1 MGWWILAKHRWILG
15 GTETQEWSKGAE
27 EHKRGQNS
35 TSITGYVYRGDRQIL
50 SYGLNSD
57 SNNNSNYRKIT
68 SFNLLDVQGNVVGAD
83 FNQAGQ
89 SVATGTRQQ
98 TTWQINNL
106 DGSKFTDSSGWFTNE
121 FAFAGQKIASTNT
134 DYLIRSR
141 DSNRGLWVGHA
152 ESWGAHFGED
162 YAHYFNPANSWN
174 DGSVSGKFFGGA
186 QYVGWTAAAG
196 AGIALGAIGAA
207 AGLGAFG
214 ISSTYAGY
222 AGAGL
227 ALTGAASSAT
237 STYINNPNASYGEYG
252 LAVTFGGLNP
262 LGGMSGLAVGG
273 GFAGVTAL
281 AGGDSAA
288 AKRAFMAGDLIGGI
302 FGGGADDVLKAI
314 GKGAK
319 FAYAMDHARRFARF
333 QAGGAAIGW
342 ANGGVDGAL
351 MGANLGS
358 MAGGIFAN
366 FAVACFTA
374 GTPLVVDLDGS
385 SRPIEEIEVGEFVL
399 ARSEFDPEGPLELK
413 RVEEKFVRTAVVME
427 LVIEGQSI
435 KTTAEH
441 PFYVPARQAFVPAG
455 ELKAGDKLVSHDG
468 RLIEIAS
475 VCSTEAVATV
485 YNLRVADHHTYFVG
499 GSVWGWDVWVH
510 NASRNYMLAVEEML
524 EEGSLSVQKAIK
536 HPQHHVFPQ
545 NAKSK
550 AWFKA
555 RGLDV
560 HDYAVNMYQGQ
571 HGALHG
577 GGNWILGKTWKK
589 EWNNEIM
596 RRLTT
601 AEKVQLKAGGSTLT
615 VEQIEKIGRKMM
627 KDYGINDL
635 PFVRYKR
642 GWLPE

>member
-1 MGWWILAKHRWILG
+1 M
-15 GTETQEWSKGAE
+15 
-27 EHKRGQNS
+27 QNHLKIPCRS
-35 TSITGYVYRGDRQIL
+35 F
-50 SYGLNSD
+50 D
-57 SNNNSNYRKIT
+57 SFR
-68 SFNLLDVQGNVVGAD
+68 FCQG
-83 FNQAGQ
+83 
-89 SVATGTRQQ
+89 
-98 TTWQINNL
+98 
-106 DGSKFTDSSGWFTNE
+106 
-121 FAFAGQKIASTNT
+121 TNT

-333 QAGGAAIGW
+333 QAGGAAIGGAIGW

-510 NASRNYMLAVEEML
+510 NASRNYMLAVEEMGAVRL
-524 EEGSLSVQKAIK
+524 MRESGSDFSR
-536 HPQHHVFPQ
+536 F
-545 NAKSK
+545 
-550 AWFKA
+550 
-555 RGLDV
+555 
-560 HDYAVNMYQGQ
+560 
-571 HGALHG
+571 
-577 GGNWILGKTWKK
+577 NW
-589 EWNNEIM
+589 
-596 RRLTT
+596 
-601 AEKVQLKAGGSTLT
+601 A
-615 VEQIEKIGRKMM
+615 
-627 KDYGINDL
+627 
-635 PFVRYKR
+635 
-642 GWLPE
+642 